1 MLDKETAVKVARLAR
16 LKLEDW
22 ELENYSKVL
31 TAVLEHF
38 DQIAEIPTDGV
49 EPLVTPTEMMM
60 SVREDSVEKTVDS
73 DRIIENAPE
82 KSGRLFR
89 VPPVV

>member
-16 LKLEDW
+16 LKLDDS

-31 TAVLEHF
+31 SAVLEHF
-38 DQIAEIPTDGV
+38 NQISEIPTDGV
-49 EPLVTPTEMMM
+49 EPLVTPTEMPV
-60 SVREDSVEKTVDS
+60 SVREDVVEKSVDS
-73 DRIIENAPE
+73 SRIVEAAPE
-82 KSGRLFR
+82 MTGRLFK